1 MKPRAAAC
9 LRGTAVCALGAAAAV
24 VGNGVVAAAA
34 AAAAAAAGDYPMQI
48 HPRAWMVDQ
57 SAFASP
63 EALAAVHWPED
74 DLAGLAGRPKTAIA
88 FSGGGTRAFV
98 ASLGYLRALIDLGLM
113 STVRYL
119 SGISGGSWAAS
130 AFTFFQKK

>member
-1 MKPRAAAC
+1 MKISAAGCIVGVSVASA
-9 LRGTAVCALGAAAAV
+9 GFVSAAAASPPSLSD
-24 VGNGVVAAAA
+24 
-34 AAAAAAAGDYPMQI
+34 DYPMQI
-48 HPRAWMVDQ
+48 HPRAWVVDQ

-63 EALAAVHWPED
+63 ESLAAICWPED
-74 DLAGLAGRPKTAIA
+74 GLDGLAGRPKTAVA

-98 ASLGYLRALIDLGLM
+98 ASLGYLRAIIDLGLM
-113 STVRYL
+113 PTIRYL